1 MPCSVP
7 QSLELSMKIKR
18 VLMYR
23 KKMDYTQYTSIKSK
37 MMSTL
42 KKGKLL
48 ELWLMSNLE
57 NHIKVYV
64 RNYMQKHSFIM
75 TNKKEHF

>member
-1 MPCSVP
+1 MPCSVS

-23 KKMDYTQYTSIKSK
+23 KKMGYTQDAGIKSK

-42 KKGKLL
+42 KKG
-48 ELWLMSNLE
+48 
-57 NHIKVYV
+57 
-64 RNYMQKHSFIM
+64 NY
-75 TNKKEHF
+75 

>member
-1 MPCSVP
+1 MPCSVS

-18 VLMYR
+18 ALMFH
-23 KKMDYTQYTSIKSK
+23 KKMDYTQDTSIKSK

-48 ELWLMSNLE
+48 ELQLMSNLE
-57 NHIKVYV
+57 NHVNVYL

>member
-1 MPCSVP
+1 
-7 QSLELSMKIKR
+7 
-18 VLMYR
+18 
-23 KKMDYTQYTSIKSK
+23 

-57 NHIKVYV
+57 NHVKAYL
-64 RNYMQKHSFIM
+64 RNYKLMHSFNM
-75 TNKKEHF
+75 MNKKEHF